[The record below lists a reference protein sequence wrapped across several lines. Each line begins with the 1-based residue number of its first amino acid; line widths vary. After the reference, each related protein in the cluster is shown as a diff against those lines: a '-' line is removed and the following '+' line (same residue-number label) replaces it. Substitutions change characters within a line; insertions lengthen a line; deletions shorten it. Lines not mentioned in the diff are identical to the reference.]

1 MQKRSFRSAAAI
13 AALLLL
19 GTSRSTMAT
28 EWGLP
33 SVMEW
38 HTSNGTCEY
47 SGQYHPFIK
56 GCYFGK
62 PESVEHSGLVF
73 FRICG
78 NLREARPFLT
88 VDFVRNT
95 YSFDLYV
102 DGYRLEEGPLELD
115 ESSPPSYS
123 IDPVPFFLRVNDGLG
138 SCWISGTPA

>member
-1 MQKRSFRSAAAI
+1 
-13 AALLLL
+13 LLLL
-19 GTSRSTMAT
+19 GTSRAAMAL
-28 EWGLP
+28 EWTLP

-47 SGQYHPFIK
+47 TGQYHPFLK
-56 GCYFGK
+56 GCHFGK
-62 PESVEHSGLVF
+62 PESVEHSGLAF

-115 ESSPPSYS
+115 ESSFPPYYS
-123 IDPVPFFLRVNDGLG
+123 IDPVPFFLRVNDGRG
-138 SCWISGTPA
+138 SCWTSGTPA